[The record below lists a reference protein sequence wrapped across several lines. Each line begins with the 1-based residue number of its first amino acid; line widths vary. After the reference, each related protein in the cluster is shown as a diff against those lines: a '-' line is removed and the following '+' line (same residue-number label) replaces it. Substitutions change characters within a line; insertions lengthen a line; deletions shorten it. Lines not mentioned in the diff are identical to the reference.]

1 MSNTEQ
7 PVQQDENQLI
17 AERRAKL
24 AEWRKTG
31 KAFPNDFQ
39 RENTALKLLEGY
51 SDKTSEELQ
60 GMPVEVR
67 VAGRMMLKR
76 IMGKASFAT
85 LQDLS
90 GRIQIYV
97 TRDTLGEDIYADFKT
112 WDLGDILGVVGTLMK
127 TRTGELTIQATEI
140 RLLTKSLRPL
150 PDKFHGLADQEMKYR
165 QRYVDLIMN

>member
-1 MSNTEQ
+1 MPNAEQ

-39 RENTALKLLEGY
+39 RENTALKLLDGY
-51 SDKTSEELQ
+51 GEKTSEQLQ

-76 IMGKASFAT
+76 VMGKASFAT

-97 TRDTLGEDIYADFKT
+97 TRDSLGDEADADFKT
-112 WDLGDILGVVGTLMK
+112 WDLGDIIGVIGTLMK
-127 TRTGELTIQATEI
+127 TRTGELTIHATEI

-150 PDKFHGLADQEMKYR
+150 PDKFHGLADREIK
-165 QRYVDLIMN
+165 